1 MQDNQK
7 KGKPNSAGD
16 PTGATSILERRRIAK
31 VVHDDRGNAS
41 VEWVNAPQDGERVS
55 LSLEDTETTARPG
68 GGYDPYQKA
77 AKARPGPATSSRPA
91 GQQQPD
97 RPGKPRDLRKLS
109 EWIKQMRE
117 LEARKQRGED
127 PDEK

>member
-1 MQDNQK
+1 VK
-7 KGKPNSAGD
+7 
-16 PTGATSILERRRIAK
+16 
-31 VVHDDRGNAS
+31 
-41 VEWVNAPQDGERVS
+41 APQDGERVS

-77 AKARPGPATSSRPA
+77 AKARPGPAPSNRPTD
-91 GQQQPD
+91 QQPD
-97 RPGKPRDLRKLS
+97 RPAKPRDLRKLS

-127 PDEK
+127 PEEK